1 VRATERRL
9 FRLNEELQRLRGD
22 LEQTAGEL
30 EMHRHLDDDA
40 RRDAA
45 VSDSPPDRA
54 EAQQTARD
62 VRRID
67 AAVGGLRRRIAE
79 LEDERDRLLSKLG
92 TSP

>member
-1 VRATERRL
+1 MRRTERRL
-9 FRLNEELQRLRGD
+9 FRLNGELQRLRRN

-45 VSDSPPDRA
+45 VSGSPVDRA

-67 AAVGGLRRRIAE
+67 AAAAGLRCRIAE
-79 LEDERDRLLSKLG
+79 LEDERDRLPSKLG
-92 TSP
+92 TNP